1 MNQVDRNSFLAWPGW
16 PQLRF
21 AWLQTALLTAW
32 FGVVYSGADW
42 LTARRLT
49 RVRVH
54 LNLELQIPLVPAFT
68 VFYMSV
74 YLLFLAV
81 PFVLRTRRE
90 ISTLAITQG
99 IVILM
104 AGIGFLLFPAE
115 LAYAPPTDLGMWEG
129 LFRFADRLN
138 LDYNL
143 VPSLH
148 VALSVVCLESFAA
161 RLASAGKTLLRG
173 WGLLIA
179 ASTLF
184 THQHHLIDA
193 VTGYLLAFA
202 AVSRTRLV
210 EARCRAA

>member
-1 MNQVDRNSFLAWPGW
+1 MWT
-16 PQLRF
+16 
-21 AWLQTALLTAW
+21 AWLLNLLVAVW
-32 FGVVYSGADW
+32 FGMIYIGADRF
-42 LTARRLT
+42 TAHRTL

-54 LNLELQIPLVPAFT
+54 LDTELQIPLIPAFT
-68 VFYMSV
+68 VLYMSI
-74 YLLFLAV
+74 YLIFLAV

-90 ISTLAITQG
+90 ITTLALTQG
-99 IVILM
+99 IVILI

-115 LAYAPPTDLGMWEG
+115 LAYAPPMDLGRWEG

-161 RLASAGKTLLRG
+161 RAAAAGKTPLRG

-184 THQHHLIDA
+184 THQHHMIDA
-193 VTGYLLAFA
+193 VTGYLLALA
-202 AVSRTRLV
+202 AVRRTCL
-210 EARCRAA
+210 ARYSN